1 MPFDSA
7 LQRQIM
13 GRFAT
18 GVAIVTTNHDGV
30 LQGMTAN
37 SLTSLSLDPPMV
49 LIAVS
54 KRNFMCTSLVE
65 SGCFAINLLTSA
77 QQPLSDQFARPGP
90 KDFSKLSM
98 TTDETGAPIFTDAMA
113 YIDCR
118 LVETVPGGDHDIFI
132 GECVAGGVTGGE
144 PLVFFSGNY
153 TGLQASAFKEHSQSE
168 PIMLEDTYEY
178 YGSF

>member
-1 MPFDSA
+1 MPFDST

-18 GVAIVTTNHDGV
+18 GVAIVTTEHKGV

-37 SLTSLSLDPPMV
+37 SLTSLSLDPPLV
-49 LIAVS
+49 LVAVS
-54 KRNFMCTSLVE
+54 KRNFMCESLVDT
-65 SGCFAINLLTSA
+65 GCFAINLLTSA

-90 KDFSKLSM
+90 KDFSNLSLI
-98 TTDETGAPIFTDAMA
+98 TDETGAPIFADAMA
-113 YIDCR
+113 YVDCR
-118 LVETVPGGDHDIFI
+118 LVETVP
-132 GECVAGGVTGGE
+132 GGE

-153 TGLQASAFKEHSQSE
+153 TGLQASAFKERSKSE

>member
-1 MPFDSA
+1 
-7 LQRQIM
+7 M

-18 GVAIVTTNHDGV
+18 GVAIVTTEHKGV

-37 SLTSLSLDPPMV
+37 SLTSLSLDPPLV
-49 LIAVS
+49 LVAVS
-54 KRNFMCTSLVE
+54 KRNFMCESLVDT
-65 SGCFAINLLTSA
+65 GCFAINLLTSA

-90 KDFSKLSM
+90 KDFSNLSLI
-98 TTDETGAPIFTDAMA
+98 TDETGAPIFADAMA
-113 YIDCR
+113 YVDCR

-132 GECVAGGVTGGE
+132 GECVAGAVTGGE

-153 TGLQASAFKEHSQSE
+153 TGLQASAFKERAKSE
-168 PIMLEDTYEY
+168 PIMLEDPYEY